1 MIMYSINYIERVN
14 GEDERNKLILIGAA
28 YMKKNNTSEDYF
40 LYSLVVG
47 FAISIVLI
55 ITVSLLTKAPSE

>member
-1 MIMYSINYIERVN
+1 M
-14 GEDERNKLILIGAA
+14 ILIGVA

>member
-1 MIMYSINYIERVN
+1 MYSINYIERVN